1 MNDLTTQ
8 ENLATLNKDDFT
20 ITENGEAFI
29 STTKAADLIGM
40 PRTTLRDWIKR
51 ENTSIP
57 PPLNLNKINQLDVK
71 SFQLAVNYA
80 TNKGI
85 PQAIDLQGKINE
97 AGAKAFMYHSA
108 GYELQAISTV
118 KVKTKLEIAKDMV
131 ILLED
136 IEAKEIAL
144 AKVNKSFESTRGKLG
159 GTTKAKNAIQL
170 KFDTMECDYGQGE
183 DYIPV
188 AVMKAKHPEYAN
200 AFRGAAL
207 SKAAKLTGHT
217 VKKVKTLYNIE
228 VNQYPLALWL
238 EVYPFL
244 INL

>member
-1 MNDLTTQ
+1 MNNLTTQ

-29 STTKAADLIGM
+29 SQGKAAELIGKTNGSVRHYFSANSKSKSDISQGLT
-40 PRTTLRDWIKR
+40 P
-51 ENTSIP
+51 ENLQEMVSYFSA
-57 PPLNLNKINQLDVK
+57 KGEEK
-71 SFQLAVNYA
+71 AVRLGA
-80 TNKGI
+80 K
-85 PQAIDLQGKINE
+85 LME